1 MGFQIKRKNGIPIYM
16 QLKEQIMDEIRSG
29 RLVGGEQLPTERQL
43 AEGLSISRNTV
54 SMAYKEL
61 ETEGVLVSYQ
71 GRGTFVATS
80 DQVFRREGRKERVL
94 KVIDL
99 AIEESAELGFS
110 IDDFTDIVAERVQE
124 KKAIFRQVKV
134 AVIECDREQLDF
146 YSEQLHYGLGITVVP
161 IILAEFIS
169 DSAKVEKILAEVDLV
184 VTTVYHVEEVF
195 DLLSDRKKLVAV
207 ALEPEVSVIVRIA
220 RSFPAKRTLLVC
232 LTDKFAQ
239 SIRLY
244 LGQSGINAADLKHTI
259 TSDRE
264 ELLHLLQGMEMVLVS
279 PGRKREVEDL
289 VGPATEVI
297 EFILRPDQGSIG
309 RLNSAILE
317 LN

>member
-1 MGFQIKRKNGIPIYM
+1 MGFQIKRKNGIPIYI
-16 QLKEQIMDEIRSG
+16 QLKEQIMDEIRGG
-29 RLVGGEQLPTERQL
+29 RLMGGEQLPTERQM

-61 ETEGVLVSYQ
+61 EKEGVLISYQ

-94 KVIDL
+94 KVVDL

-110 IDDFTDIVAERVQE
+110 IDDFTEIVTDRVQE
-124 KKAIFRQVKV
+124 KKSVFQQAKV
-134 AVIECDREQLDF
+134 AVIECNREQLDF

-161 IILAEFIS
+161 IILDELIS
-169 DSAKVEKILAEVDLV
+169 NSEKVKRVLAEVDLV

-195 DLLSDRKKLVAV
+195 DLLSGKKKLVAV
-207 ALEPEVSVIVRIA
+207 ALEPEVNVIVRIA
-220 RSFPAKRTLLVC
+220 RSFPAKKTLLVC

-239 SIRLY
+239 SIKLY
-244 LGQSGINAADLKHTI
+244 LGQSGIDAADLEHTI
-259 TSDRE
+259 TRDRE
-264 ELLHLLQGMEMVLVS
+264 ELLRLLKGVKMVLVS
-279 PGRKREVEDL
+279 PGRKREVEKL
-289 VGPATEVI
+289 VGPNTEVI
-297 EFILRPDQGSIG
+297 EFVLKPDQGSIG